1 MKALIS
7 PMQNNLVADVVQQ
20 EFEVAQPLF
29 WVDCDETIISYQFVY
44 QDGVFSPYIP
54 PVPTAEEN
62 KQTAIK
68 LLQETDWTSIADIG
82 NPELSNPYLMN
93 QGEFLAWRSQI
104 RAIAVNPIEGANIF
118 PTKPQEQWS
127 S

>member
-7 PMQNNLVADVVQQ
+7 PLQGNLVADVVQQ
-20 EFEVAQPLF
+20 EFEVAPPLF
-29 WVDCDETIISYQFVY
+29 WVDCDDTIISYQFVY
-44 QDGVFSPYIP
+44 QNGVFSSYITP
-54 PVPTAEEN
+54 APTAEEN

-93 QGEFLAWRSQI
+93 QGEFLAWRSKV